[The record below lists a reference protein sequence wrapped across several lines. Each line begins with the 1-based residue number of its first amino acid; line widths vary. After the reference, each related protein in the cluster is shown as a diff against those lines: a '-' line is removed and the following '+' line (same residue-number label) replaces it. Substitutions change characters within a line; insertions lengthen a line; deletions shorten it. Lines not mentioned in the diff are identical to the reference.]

1 MAKNGSVLKV
11 GGKIYVSQEIAAA
24 VAGVS
29 VATFINWKKEGK
41 APPIDEQTRMYDAVL
56 LGKWAREVQKF
67 ETGKAGRQPKGA
79 PDRETSTKT
88 DEETRYKKLQADL
101 KELELA
107 ERVGSLILYDEVS
120 TALENMVMRVRTKML
135 RLPVAAAPDIVGVSS
150 VIAVQKTLEQIVR
163 DALDELSTDWRDG
176 IEKDDEDGGDS

>member
-11 GGKIYVSQEIAAA
+11 GSKIYVSQEIAAA
-24 VAGVS
+24 VAGVGA
-29 VATFINWKKEGK
+29 ATFIRWKKEGK
-41 APPIDEQTRMYDAVL
+41 APAVDEITGMYDAVM
-56 LGKWAREVQKF
+56 LGKWTREVQKF

-79 PDRETSTKT
+79 PDRDVSSKT

-107 ERVGSLILYDEVS
+107 ERVGSLIPYEDVS
-120 TALENMVMRVRTKML
+120 TALENMVMRVRTKIL
-135 RLPVAAAPDIVGVSS
+135 RLPVAAAPDIVGVND
-150 VIAVQKTLEQIVR
+150 VVKVQKTLEQIVR

-176 IEKDDEDGGDS
+176 IEEDDEDGGDP